1 MPSNGTSI
9 SVDQH
14 APMAG
19 ESHPL
24 WADNVRANL
33 RSLLE
38 AIPDAAMVMDRERRI
53 LLANAS
59 LFRTFGVDPGQVA
72 GRRPG
77 EALGCLFAQEGPSGC
92 GSGLH
97 CSVCGT
103 LRSVLHSQETGQ
115 QDVQECH
122 IPVGSRDEI
131 PLDLEVTS
139 TPAVVE
145 GMPVTVCVLK
155 DISAEKRRGV
165 LERLFFHDVINTV
178 GGIHGVAE
186 LLNGSI
192 PLNRQQETEYKQW
205 VLALSKT
212 LIEEIQHHRKL
223 LAAERGEFKP
233 ELGVIPIPEIAR
245 ELQILYA
252 SHEIAA
258 GRQLVLGEVCDCQI
272 ISDANIVRRILGN
285 LLKNALEA
293 SKPGE
298 TVTLSCSDDA
308 AAVTFRIH
316 NQGVIPPEIQ
326 LQIFRRSFST
336 KGGSGRGMGTYS
348 VKLFGERYLHG
359 SVAFTSS
366 ETDGTTFTFSL
377 PKQP

>member
-1 MPSNGTSI
+1 MPSNGTSVT
-9 SVDQH
+9 VDRH
-14 APMAG
+14 APPEG
-19 ESHPL
+19 EGGLS
-24 WADNVRANL
+24 WADSVRANL

-53 LLANAS
+53 LLANAN
-59 LFRTFGVDPGQVA
+59 LFRTFGIDPGQVA

-77 EALGCLFAQEGPSGC
+77 EALGCLFAQEGPAGC
-92 GSGLH
+92 GSGVH

-103 LRSVLHSQETGQ
+103 LRSVLHSQESGK

-122 IPVGSRDEI
+122 FPVGSRDEI

-139 TPAVVE
+139 TPAVVD

-205 VLALSKT
+205 VLALSKK

-233 ELGVIPIPEIAR
+233 ELGVISIPELAQ

-252 SHEIAA
+252 SHEIAE
-258 GRQLVLGEVCDCQI
+258 GRQLVLGEVCGCQV
-272 ISDANIVRRILGN
+272 ISDANILRRILGN

-308 AAVTFRIH
+308 DAVTFRVH

-336 KGGSGRGMGTYS
+336 KGGGGRGMGTYS

-359 SVAFTSS
+359 TVDFTSS
-366 ETDGTTFTFSL
+366 KAAGTTFTFTL